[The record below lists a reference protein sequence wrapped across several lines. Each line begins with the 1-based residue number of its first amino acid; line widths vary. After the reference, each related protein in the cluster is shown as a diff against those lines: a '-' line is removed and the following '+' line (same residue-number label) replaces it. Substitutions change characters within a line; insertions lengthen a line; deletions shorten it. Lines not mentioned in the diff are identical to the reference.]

1 MNITTLKVTQN
12 QRIASD
18 VYRMV
23 LAGDVPEL
31 AAGSFVEL
39 SVPNCYLRRPFSVCA
54 SDKGTLTLIYK
65 VVGRGTDLMSRF
77 PVGTEVETIAGLGQG
92 FHVERSSHAALLVGG
107 GLGVAPLYQLA
118 RVLRKQGVTCTVV
131 AGFNRA
137 EDAFL
142 EAEFE
147 ALSCEVRY
155 VTMDGSHGRKGLVTD
170 HLADIAHDYFY
181 SCGPLPMLKALQTAL
196 TSAGDLSLEA
206 RMGCGYGACM
216 GCTIQTVNGPKRVC
230 KEGPVFEKE
239 EVIW

>member
-77 PVGTEVETIAGLGQG
+77 PAGTEVETIAGLGQG

-147 ALSCEVRY
+147 ELGCDVRV
-155 VTMDGSHGRKGLVTD
+155 VTMDGSSGRKGLVTD

-181 SCGPLPMLKALQTAL
+181 SCGPTPMLKALNATV
-196 TSAGDLSLEA
+196 TTDGELSLEE
-206 RMGCGYGACM
+206 RMGCGFGICM
-216 GCTIQTVNGPKRVC
+216 GCSLMTTHGAKRIC
-230 KEGPVFEKE
+230 KDGPVFRKE
-239 EVIW
+239 ELIW